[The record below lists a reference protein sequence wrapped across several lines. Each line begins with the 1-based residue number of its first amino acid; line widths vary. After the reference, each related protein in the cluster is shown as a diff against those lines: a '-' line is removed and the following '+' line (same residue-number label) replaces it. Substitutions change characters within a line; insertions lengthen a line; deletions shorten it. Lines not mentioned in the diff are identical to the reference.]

1 MSLQIN
7 IPMTTRSGF
16 DVPAGAYCWIQ
27 EKRAVDNQYSIE
39 ANLVFFKNKV
49 SFDAGLSRF
58 MPSQVPDG
66 KMSYKVVL
74 SAVDFGNFTS
84 LQVQTYIR
92 DQLIALLGV
101 NSVTLV
107 Q

>member
-7 IPMTTRSGF
+7 VAMTTRSGF

-27 EKRAVDNQYSIE
+27 ERRAVDNQYSIE
-39 ANLVFFKNKV
+39 ANLVFFKNKA
-49 SFDAGLSRF
+49 SFDAGFSRF
-58 MPSQVPDG
+58 IPSEIPDN
-66 KMSYKVVL
+66 KMSYRVVF
-74 SAVDFGNFTS
+74 SPVDFGNFTS

-92 DQLIALLGV
+92 DQLIALLGA

-107 Q
+107 P